1 MIRTKDA
8 IEAARSMIGTPY
20 SEMDCMALIVRII
33 RRCEGGAKDYRCQG
47 TNWLWESINGS
58 GKYRHLTWR
67 QEGISG
73 ARPGMLAFKR
83 YGLEDEGHVGL
94 VTGEGTV
101 IHASSAHGRTVETA
115 LTTNEGW
122 DLLGIHR
129 YIEAKG
135 EAMNTIYRA
144 RIATKED
151 PLSLRSMPEN
161 GEVIARMPMGAVV
174 DVMRE
179 GEWALVQYEG
189 IQGYAAQRYLERIE
203 AEEKEE
209 ETDGRRLVLTDDA
222 GNTWIPQGGFSA
234 VMRRTE
240 D

>member
-1 MIRTKDA
+1 MIRAEDA
-8 IEAARSMIGTPY
+8 IAQARSMTGTPY

-33 RRCEGGAKDYRCQG
+33 RHSPGGEKDYRCQG

-67 QEGISG
+67 QEGIGG
-73 ARPGMLAFKR
+73 ARAGMLAFKR
-83 YGLEDEGHVGL
+83 YGTEDEGHVGL
-94 VTGEGTV
+94 VTDEGTV
-101 IHASSAHGRTVETA
+101 IHASSAHGRVVETA
-115 LTTNEGW
+115 LTAAQGW

-129 YIEAKG
+129 HIEAKR
-135 EAMNTIYRA
+135 ESMNTIYRA
-144 RIATKED
+144 RVVTKED
-151 PLSLRSMPEN
+151 PLCLRDAPEN
-161 GEVIARMPMGAVV
+161 GGVIARMPMGAVV

-179 GEWALVQYEG
+179 GEWALVLYEG

-203 AEEKEE
+203 EEE

-222 GNTWIPQGGFSA
+222 GNIWIPQGGFSA
-234 VMRRTE
+234 AMRMTE